1 MKVTSLSSSWQV
13 QIENEEEVLIDP
25 FNEAHLLLE
34 EKGIGQEVLEVSAV
48 PVVDNLSKMTSATI
62 ATR

>member
-48 PVVDNLSKMTSATI
+48 PVVDNL
-62 ATR
+62 